1 MQPDEPSTG
10 VLLFAHG
17 SSVRE
22 ANEGVE
28 ALAREIEKLGVYRF
42 VRAAFLEQAEPSLA
56 AAVALAVRAG
66 LGRVV
71 VIPYFL
77 TLGIHLRR
85 DLPKLVAAE
94 KAKHPGLEIE
104 VGQSLESHPLMP
116 SIVLGRIQEAL
127 GQTKAAR

>member
-10 VLLFAHG
+10 ILLFAHG

-22 ANEGVE
+22 ANAGVE
-28 ALAREIEKLGVYRF
+28 VLARQIEKLGVYHF

-56 AAVALAVRAG
+56 AAVEQAVRAG
-66 LGRVV
+66 LRRVV

-104 VGQSLESHPLMP
+104 VGQSLEGHPLMP